1 MWYNIITVKETIL
14 NIKRKGCVLMAMYT
28 LNLTG
33 DEMKL
38 VNEALGLVSNGCVT
52 LGKETEAKGEFPL
65 AEIMVMKSIVD
76 IQTKMQRAI
85 DEVKR
90 QYGIK

>member
-1 MWYNIITVKETIL
+1 
-14 NIKRKGCVLMAMYT
+14 MAMYT

-38 VNEALGLVSNGCVT
+38 VNEALGLVSKGCVAI
-52 LGKETEAKGEFPL
+52 GRETGEKGGIPL
-65 AEIMVMKSIVD
+65 AEIMVMRSIVD
-76 IQTKMQRAI
+76 IQTKMQNAI

>member
-1 MWYNIITVKETIL
+1 
-14 NIKRKGCVLMAMYT
+14 MAMYT

-33 DEMKL
+33 DEMKI
-38 VNEALGLVSNGCVT
+38 VNEALGLVSQGCVT
-52 LGKETEAKGEFPL
+52 LGKETEAKGELP
-65 AEIMVMKSIVD
+65 IMEVMMMRNIIV
-76 IQTKMQRAI
+76 IQKKMQDAV

>member
-1 MWYNIITVKETIL
+1 
-14 NIKRKGCVLMAMYT
+14 MAMYT

-38 VNEALGLVSNGCVT
+38 VNEALGLVSKGCVAIS
-52 LGKETEAKGEFPL
+52 KETEEKGEFPL
-65 AEIMVMKSIVD
+65 AEIMVMKRIVD
-76 IQTKMQRAI
+76 IQTKMQNSI